1 MSNRERTWVILLTG
15 SGADPHESQYH
26 RVNNSSGEF
35 AAQRDRQALL
45 KMTLSRAR
53 SIAPREQI
61 VAVIDRAQKL
71 RWSES
76 LAMLPGGNVIA
87 QPRHRGSAIEVL
99 LAALVMLERD
109 PSARIIAMPTDHYV
123 SNETALASTLLD
135 AATPTAQTRNNLA
148 LIGIKPE
155 QPATESGY
163 IVPGRWFEDGTRS
176 VLRIVK
182 PTGEVTARDLVARG
196 ALWDSSIVA
205 ARAPVLVGLLRA
217 CMPDL
222 VDEIETAMAQGDGA
236 DVRQRALAR
245 VYARLPSIDLSHVL
259 AQGAAPVC
267 RVITSRS
274 CGWSNLAS
282 IAVSAADISHRRR
295 RCDGEFF
302 DSELRAAIDMDC
314 VAGHPPC
321 LL

>member
-15 SGADPHESQYH
+15 AGADPHESQDH
-26 RVNNSSGEF
+26 RVNNSSDEF
-35 AAQRDRQALL
+35 AAPLDRQTLF

-53 SIAPREQI
+53 SIVPRDQI

-87 QPRHRGSAIEVL
+87 QPHYRGSAIEVL
-99 LAALVMLERD
+99 LAALTMLERD

-123 SNETALASTLLD
+123 SNETALASSLLD
-135 AATPTAQTRNNLA
+135 AATPTAHTRNNLA

-182 PTGEVTARDLVARG
+182 PSGKVAASDLIARG
-196 ALWDSSIVA
+196 ALWDSAIVA

-217 CMPDL
+217 CMPNL
-222 VDEIETAMAQGDGA
+222 VDEIETALAQGESA

-245 VYARLPSIDLSHVL
+245 VYTRLPSVDLSYVL
-259 AQGAAPVC
+259 ALGAAAVC

-282 IAVSAADISHRRR
+282 AQRTIRQPSTGRVAAT
-295 RCDGEFF
+295 
-302 DSELRAAIDMDC
+302 
-314 VAGHPPC
+314 V
-321 LL
+321 

>member
-15 SGADPHESQYH
+15 AGADPHESQEH
-26 RVNNSSGEF
+26 RVNNSSDEF
-35 AAQRDRQALL
+35 AAPLDRQTLF

-53 SIAPREQI
+53 SIVPRDQI

-87 QPRHRGSAIEVL
+87 QPHYRGSAIEVL
-99 LAALVMLERD
+99 LAALTMLERD

-123 SNETALASTLLD
+123 SNETALASSLLD
-135 AATPTAQTRNNLA
+135 AATPTAHTRNNLA

-182 PTGEVTARDLVARG
+182 PSGKVAASDLIARG
-196 ALWDSSIVA
+196 ALWDSAIVA

-217 CMPDL
+217 CMPNL
-222 VDEIETAMAQGDGA
+222 VDEIETALAQGESA

-245 VYARLPSIDLSHVL
+245 VYTRLPSVDLSYVL
-259 AQGAAPVC
+259 ALGAAAVC

-282 IAVSAADISHRRR
+282 TQRTIRQPSTGRVAAT
-295 RCDGEFF
+295 
-302 DSELRAAIDMDC
+302 
-314 VAGHPPC
+314 V
-321 LL
+321 

>member
-15 SGADPHESQYH
+15 GGADTHESQDH
-26 RVNNSSGEF
+26 RVNNSSDEF
-35 AAQRDRQALL
+35 AAPLDRQTLF

-53 SIAPREQI
+53 SIVPRDQI

-87 QPRHRGSAIEVL
+87 QPHYRGSAIEVL
-99 LAALVMLERD
+99 LAALTMLERD

-123 SNETALASTLLD
+123 SNETALASSLLD
-135 AATPTAQTRNNLA
+135 AGTPTAHTRNNLA

-182 PTGEVTARDLVARG
+182 PSGKVAASDLIARG
-196 ALWDSSIVA
+196 ALWDSAIVA

-217 CMPDL
+217 CMPNL
-222 VDEIETAMAQGDGA
+222 VDEIETALAQGESA

-245 VYARLPSIDLSHVL
+245 VYARLPSVDLSYVL
-259 AQGAAPVC
+259 ALGAAAVC

-282 IAVSAADISHRRR
+282 AQRTIRQPSTGRVAAT
-295 RCDGEFF
+295 
-302 DSELRAAIDMDC
+302 
-314 VAGHPPC
+314 V
-321 LL
+321 

>member
-1 MSNRERTWVILLTG
+1 VILLTG
-15 SGADPHESQYH
+15 AGADPHESQDH
-26 RVNNSSGEF
+26 RVNNSSDEF
-35 AAQRDRQALL
+35 AAPLDRQTLF

-53 SIAPREQI
+53 SIVPRDQI

-87 QPRHRGSAIEVL
+87 QPHYRGSAIEVL
-99 LAALVMLERD
+99 LAALTMLERD

-123 SNETALASTLLD
+123 SNETALASSLLD
-135 AATPTAQTRNNLA
+135 AATPTAHTRNNLA

-182 PTGEVTARDLVARG
+182 PSGKVAASDLIARG
-196 ALWDSSIVA
+196 ALWDSAIVA

-217 CMPDL
+217 CMPNL
-222 VDEIETAMAQGDGA
+222 VDEIETALAQGESA

-245 VYARLPSIDLSHVL
+245 VYTRLPSVDLSYVL
-259 AQGAAPVC
+259 ALGAAAVC

-282 IAVSAADISHRRR
+282 AQRTIRQPSTARVAAT
-295 RCDGEFF
+295 
-302 DSELRAAIDMDC
+302 
-314 VAGHPPC
+314 V
-321 LL
+321 

>member
-15 SGADPHESQYH
+15 GGADTHESQDH
-26 RVNNSSGEF
+26 HVNNSSDEF
-35 AAQRDRQALL
+35 AAPLDRQTLF

-53 SIAPREQI
+53 SIVPRDQI

-87 QPRHRGSAIEVL
+87 QPHYRGSAIEVL
-99 LAALVMLERD
+99 LAALTMLERD

-123 SNETALASTLLD
+123 SNETALASSLLD
-135 AATPTAQTRNNLA
+135 AGTPTAHTRNNLA

-182 PTGEVTARDLVARG
+182 PSGKVAASDLIARG
-196 ALWDSSIVA
+196 ALWDSAIVA

-217 CMPDL
+217 CMPNL
-222 VDEIETAMAQGDGA
+222 VDEIETALAQGESA

-245 VYARLPSIDLSHVL
+245 VYARLPSVDLSYVL
-259 AQGAAPVC
+259 ALGAAAVC

-282 IAVSAADISHRRR
+282 AQRTIRQPSTGRVAAT
-295 RCDGEFF
+295 
-302 DSELRAAIDMDC
+302 
-314 VAGHPPC
+314 V
-321 LL
+321 

>member
-15 SGADPHESQYH
+15 AGADPHESQDH
-26 RVNNSSGEF
+26 RVNNSSDEF
-35 AAQRDRQALL
+35 AAPLDRQTLF

-53 SIAPREQI
+53 SIVPRNQV

-87 QPRHRGSAIEVL
+87 QPHYRGSAIEVL
-99 LAALVMLERD
+99 LAALTMLERD

-123 SNETALASTLLD
+123 SNETALASSLLD
-135 AATPTAQTRNNLA
+135 AATPTAHTRNNLA

-182 PTGEVTARDLVARG
+182 PSGKVAASDLIARG
-196 ALWDSSIVA
+196 ALWDSAIVA

-217 CMPDL
+217 CMPNL
-222 VDEIETAMAQGDGA
+222 VDEIETALAQGESA

-245 VYARLPSIDLSHVL
+245 VYTRLPSVDLSYVL
-259 AQGAAPVC
+259 ALGAAAVC

-282 IAVSAADISHRRR
+282 AQRTIRQPSTARVAAT
-295 RCDGEFF
+295 
-302 DSELRAAIDMDC
+302 
-314 VAGHPPC
+314 V
-321 LL
+321 

>member
-15 SGADPHESQYH
+15 GGADPHESQDR
-26 RVNNSSGEF
+26 RVNNSSDEF
-35 AAQRDRQALL
+35 ATSRDRQTLF

-53 SIAPREQI
+53 SIVPRDQI
-61 VAVIDRAQKL
+61 VVVIDRAQKL

-87 QPRHRGSAIEVL
+87 QPHHRGSAIEVL
-99 LAALVMLERD
+99 LAALTMLERD

-123 SNETALASTLLD
+123 SNETALASSLLD

-182 PTGEVTARDLVARG
+182 PSGKVAASDLVARG
-196 ALWDSSIVA
+196 ALWDSAIVA

-217 CMPDL
+217 CIPNL
-222 VDEIETAMAQGDGA
+222 VDEIETALAQGDGA

-245 VYARLPSIDLSHVL
+245 VYARLPLVDLSYVL
-259 AQGAAPVC
+259 ALGAAAVC

-274 CGWSNLAS
+274 CGWSNLATAPRTVGRPS
-282 IAVSAADISHRRR
+282 TGRVAVT
-295 RCDGEFF
+295 
-302 DSELRAAIDMDC
+302 
-314 VAGHPPC
+314 V
-321 LL
+321 

>member
-15 SGADPHESQYH
+15 GGADTHESQDH
-26 RVNNSSGEF
+26 RVNNSSDEF
-35 AAQRDRQALL
+35 AAPLDRQTLF

-53 SIAPREQI
+53 SIVPRDQI

-87 QPRHRGSAIEVL
+87 QPHYRGSAIEVL
-99 LAALVMLERD
+99 LAALTMLERD

-123 SNETALASTLLD
+123 SNETALASSLLD
-135 AATPTAQTRNNLA
+135 AATPTAHTRNNLA

-182 PTGEVTARDLVARG
+182 PSGKVAASDLIARG
-196 ALWDSSIVA
+196 ALWDSAIVA

-217 CMPDL
+217 CMPNL
-222 VDEIETAMAQGDGA
+222 VDEIETALAQGESA

-245 VYARLPSIDLSHVL
+245 VYARLPSVDLSYVL
-259 AQGAAPVC
+259 ALGAAAVC

-282 IAVSAADISHRRR
+282 AQRTIRQPSTGRVAAT
-295 RCDGEFF
+295 
-302 DSELRAAIDMDC
+302 
-314 VAGHPPC
+314 V
-321 LL
+321 

>member
-15 SGADPHESQYH
+15 AGAGADPHESQDH
-26 RVNNSSGEF
+26 RVNNSSDDF
-35 AAQRDRQALL
+35 AAPRDRQTLFKL
-45 KMTLSRAR
+45 TLSRAR
-53 SIAPREQI
+53 SIVPREQI
-61 VAVIDRAQKL
+61 VVVVDRAQKH

-76 LAMLPGGNVIA
+76 LAMLPGANVIA
-87 QPRHRGSAIEVL
+87 QPQHRGSAIEVL
-99 LAALVMLERD
+99 LAALTMLERD

-123 SNETALASTLLD
+123 SNETALAGTLLD
-135 AATPTAQTRNNLA
+135 AATPTAHTRNNVA
-148 LIGIKPE
+148 LVGIKPE

-182 PTGEVTARDLVARG
+182 PFGKVAARDLVERG

-217 CMPDL
+217 CLPHL

-236 DVRQRALAR
+236 DLRQRALAR
-245 VYARLPSIDLSHVL
+245 VYARLPSVDLSHVL
-259 AQGAAPVC
+259 ALGAAPVC

-282 IAVSAADISHRRR
+282 AQRAIGRPSTGRVAAT
-295 RCDGEFF
+295 
-302 DSELRAAIDMDC
+302 
-314 VAGHPPC
+314 V
-321 LL
+321 

>member
-15 SGADPHESQYH
+15 GGADPHESPNN
-26 RVNNSSGEF
+26 RVNNSSGDF
-35 AAQRDRQALL
+35 TAPHDRQSLL

-53 SIAPREQI
+53 SIVPRDQI
-61 VAVIDRAQKL
+61 VAVVDRAQKL

-87 QPRHRGSAIEVL
+87 QPHHRGSAIEVL
-99 LAALVMLERD
+99 LAALTMLERD

-123 SNETALASTLLD
+123 CNETALASSLLD

-155 QPATESGY
+155 QPAIESGY

-182 PTGEVTARDLVARG
+182 PSGKLAARDLIARG
-196 ALWDSSIVA
+196 ALWDSAIVA

-217 CMPDL
+217 CMPNL
-222 VDEIETAMAQGDGA
+222 VDEIETALAQGESA

-245 VYARLPSIDLSHVL
+245 VYARLPSVDLSYVL
-259 AQGAAPVC
+259 ALGAAPVC

-274 CGWSNLAS
+274 CGWSNPAS
-282 IAVSAADISHRRR
+282 AQRTLRLPSTERVAAAV
-295 RCDGEFF
+295 
-302 DSELRAAIDMDC
+302 
-314 VAGHPPC
+314 
-321 LL
+321 

>member
-15 SGADPHESQYH
+15 GGADTHESQDH
-26 RVNNSSGEF
+26 RVNNSSDEF
-35 AAQRDRQALL
+35 AAPLDRQTLF

-53 SIAPREQI
+53 SIVPRDQI

-87 QPRHRGSAIEVL
+87 QPHYRGSAIEVL
-99 LAALVMLERD
+99 LAALTMLERD

-123 SNETALASTLLD
+123 SNETALASSLLD
-135 AATPTAQTRNNLA
+135 AATPTAHTRNNLA

-182 PTGEVTARDLVARG
+182 PSGKVAASDLIARG
-196 ALWDSSIVA
+196 ALWDSAIVA

-217 CMPDL
+217 CMPNL
-222 VDEIETAMAQGDGA
+222 VDEIETALAQGESA

-245 VYARLPSIDLSHVL
+245 VYARLPSVDLSYVL
-259 AQGAAPVC
+259 ALGAAAVC

-282 IAVSAADISHRRR
+282 AQRTIRQPSTARVAAT
-295 RCDGEFF
+295 
-302 DSELRAAIDMDC
+302 
-314 VAGHPPC
+314 V
-321 LL
+321 

>member
-15 SGADPHESQYH
+15 GGADTHESQDH
-26 RVNNSSGEF
+26 RVNNSSDEF
-35 AAQRDRQALL
+35 AAPLDRQTLF

-53 SIAPREQI
+53 SIVPRDQI

-87 QPRHRGSAIEVL
+87 QPHYRGSAIEVL
-99 LAALVMLERD
+99 LAALTMLERD

-123 SNETALASTLLD
+123 SNETALASSLLD
-135 AATPTAQTRNNLA
+135 AATPTAHTRNNLA

-182 PTGEVTARDLVARG
+182 PSGKVAASDLIARG
-196 ALWDSSIVA
+196 ALWDSAIVA

-217 CMPDL
+217 CMPNL
-222 VDEIETAMAQGDGA
+222 VDEIETALAQGESA

-245 VYARLPSIDLSHVL
+245 VYARLPSVDLSYVL
-259 AQGAAPVC
+259 ALGAAAVC

-282 IAVSAADISHRRR
+282 VQRTIRQPSTGRVAAT
-295 RCDGEFF
+295 
-302 DSELRAAIDMDC
+302 
-314 VAGHPPC
+314 V
-321 LL
+321 

>member
-15 SGADPHESQYH
+15 AGADPHESQDH
-26 RVNNSSGEF
+26 RVNNSSDEF
-35 AAQRDRQALL
+35 AAPLGRQTLF

-53 SIAPREQI
+53 SIVPRDQI

-87 QPRHRGSAIEVL
+87 QPHYRGSAIEVL
-99 LAALVMLERD
+99 LAALTMLERD

-123 SNETALASTLLD
+123 SNETALASSLLD
-135 AATPTAQTRNNLA
+135 AATPTAHTRNNLA

-182 PTGEVTARDLVARG
+182 PSGKVAASDLIARG
-196 ALWDSSIVA
+196 ALWDSAIVA

-217 CMPDL
+217 CMPNL
-222 VDEIETAMAQGDGA
+222 VDEIETALAQGESA

-245 VYARLPSIDLSHVL
+245 VYTRLPSVDLSYVL
-259 AQGAAPVC
+259 ALGAAAVC

-282 IAVSAADISHRRR
+282 AQRTIRQPSTARVAAT
-295 RCDGEFF
+295 
-302 DSELRAAIDMDC
+302 
-314 VAGHPPC
+314 V
-321 LL
+321 

>member
-15 SGADPHESQYH
+15 AGADPHESQEH
-26 RVNNSSGEF
+26 RVNNSSDEF
-35 AAQRDRQALL
+35 AAPLDRQTLF

-53 SIAPREQI
+53 SIVPRDQI

-87 QPRHRGSAIEVL
+87 QPHYRGSAIEVL
-99 LAALVMLERD
+99 LAALTMLERD

-123 SNETALASTLLD
+123 SNETALASSLLD
-135 AATPTAQTRNNLA
+135 AATPTAHTRNNLA

-182 PTGEVTARDLVARG
+182 PSGKVAASDLIARG
-196 ALWDSSIVA
+196 ALWDSAIVA

-217 CMPDL
+217 CMPNL
-222 VDEIETAMAQGDGA
+222 VDEIETALAQGESA

-245 VYARLPSIDLSHVL
+245 VYTRLPSVDLSYVL
-259 AQGAAPVC
+259 ALGAAAVC

-282 IAVSAADISHRRR
+282 AQRTIRQPSTARVAAT
-295 RCDGEFF
+295 
-302 DSELRAAIDMDC
+302 
-314 VAGHPPC
+314 V
-321 LL
+321 

>member
-15 SGADPHESQYH
+15 GGADPHESQDH
-26 RVNNSSGEF
+26 RVNNSSDEF
-35 AAQRDRQALL
+35 AAPLDRQTLF

-53 SIAPREQI
+53 SIVPRDQI
-61 VAVIDRAQKL
+61 VAVIDRAQKF
-71 RWSES
+71 RSSES
-76 LAMLPGGNVIA
+76 LAMLPGGNVIT
-87 QPRHRGSAIEVL
+87 QPHYRGSAIELL
-99 LAALVMLERD
+99 LAALTMLERD

-123 SNETALASTLLD
+123 SNETALASSLLD
-135 AATPTAQTRNNLA
+135 AATPTAHTRNNLA

-155 QPATESGY
+155 QPATESRY

-182 PTGEVTARDLVARG
+182 PSGKVAASDLIARG
-196 ALWDSSIVA
+196 ALWDSAIVA

-217 CMPDL
+217 CMPNL
-222 VDEIETAMAQGDGA
+222 VDEIETALAQGESA

-245 VYARLPSIDLSHVL
+245 VYARLPSVDLSYVL
-259 AQGAAPVC
+259 ALGAAAVC

-282 IAVSAADISHRRR
+282 VQRTIRQPSTGRVAAT
-295 RCDGEFF
+295 
-302 DSELRAAIDMDC
+302 
-314 VAGHPPC
+314 V
-321 LL
+321 

>member
-1 MSNRERTWVILLTG
+1 MILLTG
-15 SGADPHESQYH
+15 GGADTHESQDH
-26 RVNNSSGEF
+26 RVNISSDEF
-35 AAQRDRQALL
+35 AAPLDRQTLF

-53 SIAPREQI
+53 SIVPRDQI

-87 QPRHRGSAIEVL
+87 QPHYRGSAIEVL
-99 LAALVMLERD
+99 LAALTMLERD

-123 SNETALASTLLD
+123 SNETALASSLLD
-135 AATPTAQTRNNLA
+135 AATPTAHTRNNLA

-182 PTGEVTARDLVARG
+182 PSGKVAASDLIARG
-196 ALWDSSIVA
+196 ALWDSAIVA

-217 CMPDL
+217 CMPNL
-222 VDEIETAMAQGDGA
+222 VDEIETALAQGESA

-245 VYARLPSIDLSHVL
+245 VYARLPSVDLSYVL
-259 AQGAAPVC
+259 ALGAAAVC

-282 IAVSAADISHRRR
+282 AQRTIRQPSTGRVAAT
-295 RCDGEFF
+295 
-302 DSELRAAIDMDC
+302 
-314 VAGHPPC
+314 V
-321 LL
+321 

>member
-1 MSNRERTWVILLTG
+1 VILLTG
-15 SGADPHESQYH
+15 AGADPHESQEH
-26 RVNNSSGEF
+26 RVNNSSDEF
-35 AAQRDRQALL
+35 AAPLDRQTLF

-53 SIAPREQI
+53 SIVPRDQI

-87 QPRHRGSAIEVL
+87 QPHYRGSAIEVL
-99 LAALVMLERD
+99 LAALTMLERD

-123 SNETALASTLLD
+123 SNETALASSLLD
-135 AATPTAQTRNNLA
+135 AATPTAHTRNNLA

-182 PTGEVTARDLVARG
+182 PSGKVAASDLIARG
-196 ALWDSSIVA
+196 ALWDSAIVA

-217 CMPDL
+217 CMPNL
-222 VDEIETAMAQGDGA
+222 VDEIETALAQGESA

-245 VYARLPSIDLSHVL
+245 VYTRLPSVDLSYVL
-259 AQGAAPVC
+259 ALGAAAVC

-282 IAVSAADISHRRR
+282 AQRTIRQPSTARVAAT
-295 RCDGEFF
+295 
-302 DSELRAAIDMDC
+302 
-314 VAGHPPC
+314 V
-321 LL
+321 

>member
-1 MSNRERTWVILLTG
+1 MILLTG
-15 SGADPHESQYH
+15 GGADTHESQDH
-26 RVNNSSGEF
+26 RVNNSSDEF
-35 AAQRDRQALL
+35 AAPLDRQTLF

-53 SIAPREQI
+53 SIVPRDQI

-87 QPRHRGSAIEVL
+87 QPHYRGSAIEVL
-99 LAALVMLERD
+99 LAALTMLERD

-123 SNETALASTLLD
+123 SNETALASSLLD
-135 AATPTAQTRNNLA
+135 AATPTAHTRNNLA

-182 PTGEVTARDLVARG
+182 PSGKVAASDLIARG
-196 ALWDSSIVA
+196 ALWDSAIVA

-217 CMPDL
+217 CMPNL
-222 VDEIETAMAQGDGA
+222 VDEIETALAQGESA

-245 VYARLPSIDLSHVL
+245 VYARLPSVDLSYVL
-259 AQGAAPVC
+259 ALGAAAVC

-282 IAVSAADISHRRR
+282 AQRTIRQPSTARVAAT
-295 RCDGEFF
+295 
-302 DSELRAAIDMDC
+302 
-314 VAGHPPC
+314 V
-321 LL
+321 